1 MEELAINQ
9 YPPAL
14 AHGAISEVFDNVFF
28 VSGSM
33 ETVLMELDW
42 QFSRNMIIVRDGK
55 RLIIINSVRLNE
67 QALAELEQL
76 GQVTDVIRL
85 GALHGRDDAFYIDR
99 YQAQYWTL
107 PSLADDVTI
116 NVNSDVNVLSPET
129 KLPISD
135 ASLFQFETTQIP
147 EAILLLARDGGIAV
161 ACDALQNWLAPD
173 EHFCESSI
181 ERMQQ
186 MNFFTPANVGPV
198 WLQAA
203 APEATDFIRLKALP
217 FKHALCG
224 HGEPLRDTAKDDFH
238 ATFAKLFKV

>member
-1 MEELAINQ
+1 LENLSPNQ
-9 YPPAL
+9 YPQAL
-14 AHGAISEVFDNVFF
+14 AHGLISKVFDDVFF

-42 QFSRNMIIVRDGK
+42 QFSRNMVIVREGE

-76 GQVTDVIRL
+76 GKVTDVIRL
-85 GALHGRDDAFYIDR
+85 GALHGRDDAFYVDR
-99 YQAQYWTL
+99 YHAQYWTM
-107 PSLADDVTI
+107 PSLVDDSTI
-116 NVNSDVNVLSPET
+116 KVNELSPEA

-147 EAILLLARDGGIAV
+147 EAILCLQREGGIAI

-173 EHFCESSI
+173 EHFCDSST
-181 ERMQQ
+181 ERMQE
-186 MNFFTPANVGPV
+186 MGFFTPANVGPV

-203 APEATDFIRLKALP
+203 APAAADFIRLKALP

-224 HGEPLRDTAKDDFH
+224 HGEPLRDTAKEDFLK
-238 ATFAKLFKV
+238 TFSQLFDI